1 MEPWEW
7 ALAALGVL
15 SGLFVCGSIVWGVF
29 DVLRENRLDQT
40 SRILW
45 VLAMF
50 ILPLFG
56 VVAWLSAEPRL
67 STNGFPQHI
76 RNTL

>member
-1 MEPWEW
+1 MR
-7 ALAALGVL
+7 
-15 SGLFVCGSIVWGVF
+15 
-29 DVLRENRLDQT
+29 REIRLDQP

-56 VVAWLSAEPRL
+56 VVAWLFAKPRL
-67 STNGFPQHI
+67 SAHGGPQRF
-76 RNTL
+76 RNLS